1 MNIPSSLTR
10 LLLVQSSQA
19 TEDQKTTLLK
29 ELSKNE
35 DIHFHWSLLSID
47 CDGSTELPR
56 EILSLWVTVRGG
68 SIAGCWM
75 EQYKKVSKETSKT
88 ALRKGLKRK
97 NTKNELK

>member
-1 MNIPSSLTR
+1 MTSTGTIQPSNR
-10 LLLVQSSQA
+10 RP
-19 TEDQKTTLLK
+19 EKDPPEKK
-29 ELSKNE
+29 LSENE
-35 DIHFHWSLLSID
+35 DILFHWSLLSVD
-47 CDGSTELPR
+47 CDSSTELLK
-56 EILSLWVTVRGG
+56 EILSLWVTIRGG